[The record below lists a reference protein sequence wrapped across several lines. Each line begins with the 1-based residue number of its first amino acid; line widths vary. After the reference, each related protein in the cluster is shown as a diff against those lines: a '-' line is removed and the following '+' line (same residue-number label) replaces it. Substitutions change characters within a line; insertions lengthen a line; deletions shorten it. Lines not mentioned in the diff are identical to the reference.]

1 MSYDYEAM
9 AAEVDRRLNDPSR
22 PPMDLRTEPYTAAEL
37 RATVARFRTLSE
49 ETQDRLL
56 DIFEHIGSLA
66 EAERTREIERI
77 HIVVDVVKEFPA

>member
-66 EAERTREIERI
+66 EPERTREIERI
-77 HIVVDVVKEFPA
+77 HIAVDVVREFPA